1 MPDHRRWKGSGDF
14 LKQHKK
20 IRSFLLLVLLCVCL
34 LAVWAVMHR
43 KGSSQ
48 SIAEIV
54 YQGKV
59 IRTVDLASVKTT
71 ETFTVG
77 EPGEQNT
84 IQISP
89 DGIGV
94 IEADC
99 KDQICVRQGIR
110 AHGPEPIVC
119 LPHKLS
125 IRFSDS
131 GQADGA
137 DGSPALDAVT
147 GR

>member
-1 MPDHRRWKGSGDF
+1 MRQKG
-14 LKQHKK
+14 
-20 IRSFLLLVLLCVCL
+20 R
-34 LAVWAVMHR
+34 
-43 KGSSQ
+43 SQ
-48 SIAEIV
+48 SVAQIV
-54 YQGKV
+54 YQGEI
-59 IRTVDLASVKTT
+59 IRTIDLSSVKQT

-77 EPGEQNT
+77 KTGSQNT

-89 DGIGV
+89 DGISV
-94 IEADC
+94 IHADC

-125 IRFSDS
+125 IRFSEPV
-131 GQADGA
+131 QAEGT
-137 DGSPALDAVT
+137 GSHQALDAVT

>member
-1 MPDHRRWKGSGDF
+1 MR
-14 LKQHKK
+14 KK
-20 IRSFLLLVLLCVCL
+20 TNLLITLA
-34 LAVWAVMHR
+34 LAVLCIGLLGAWIILR
-43 KGSSQ
+43 QKGNSQ
-48 SIAEIV
+48 NLS
-54 YQGKV
+54 
-59 IRTVDLASVKTT
+59 SVKET

-77 EPGEQNT
+77 EPGAQNT

-99 KDQICVRQGIR
+99 RDQICVKQGIR
-110 AHGPEPIVC
+110 SHGPEPIVC

-125 IRFSDS
+125 IRFKDSTESSDRS
-131 GQADGA
+131 EGTDDNQ
-137 DGSPALDAVT
+137 ALDAVT

>member
-1 MPDHRRWKGSGDF
+1 MRQR
-14 LKQHKK
+14 KK
-20 IRSFLLLVLLCVCL
+20 LRSFCLLALLCVCL
-34 LAVWAVMHR
+34 LTIWAVMHR
-43 KGSSQ
+43 NGSSQ

-54 YQGKV
+54 YQGEV

-71 ETFTVG
+71 ETFTIG

-84 IQISP
+84 IQIST

-94 IEADC
+94 IHADC
-99 KDQICVRQGIR
+99 KDQICVHQGIR

-125 IRFSDS
+125 IRFSDPDQEE
-131 GQADGA
+131 GT

>member
-1 MPDHRRWKGSGDF
+1 M
-14 LKQHKK
+14 KQKRK
-20 IRSFLLLVLLCVCL
+20 IYSCVILILFCICL
-34 LAVWAVMHR
+34 LGIWMILR
-43 KGSSQ
+43 QKGTAQ
-48 SIAEIV
+48 NIAEIV
-54 YQGKV
+54 YQGEV
-59 IRTVDLASVKTT
+59 IRTVDLSSIKTT
-71 ETFTVG
+71 ETFTIG
-77 EPGEQNT
+77 EEGAQNT

-110 AHGPEPIVC
+110 SHGPEPIVC

-125 IRFSDS
+125 IRFTSPVSSQDTNET
-131 GQADGA
+131 
-137 DGSPALDAVT
+137 PALDAVT

>member
-1 MPDHRRWKGSGDF
+1 M
-14 LKQHKK
+14 
-20 IRSFLLLVLLCVCL
+20 
-34 LAVWAVMHR
+34 
-43 KGSSQ
+43 
-48 SIAEIV
+48 
-54 YQGKV
+54 
-59 IRTVDLASVKTT
+59 IRTVNLSSVKDT

-99 KDQICVRQGIR
+99 RDQICVKQGIR
-110 AHGPEPIVC
+110 SHGPEPIVC

-125 IRFSDS
+125 IRFKDS
-131 GQADGA
+131 ADSA
-137 DGSPALDAVT
+137 SGSEGTGDEDSLDAVT

>member
-1 MPDHRRWKGSGDF
+1 MR
-14 LKQHKK
+14 KK
-20 IRSFLLLVLLCVCL
+20 TNLLITLA
-34 LAVWAVMHR
+34 LAVLCIGLLGAWMILR
-43 KGSSQ
+43 QKGNSQ
-48 SIAEIV
+48 NLAEIV
-54 YQGKV
+54 YQGEL
-59 IRTVDLASVKTT
+59 IRTVDLSSVKET

-77 EPGEQNT
+77 EPGAQNT

-99 KDQICVRQGIR
+99 RDQICVKQGIR
-110 AHGPEPIVC
+110 SHGPEPIVC

-125 IRFSDS
+125 IRFKDSTESSDRS
-131 GQADGA
+131 EGTDDNQ
-137 DGSPALDAVT
+137 ALDAVT

>member
-1 MPDHRRWKGSGDF
+1 MKKKTNF
-14 LKQHKK
+14 L
-20 IRSFLLLVLLCVCL
+20 ITLA
-34 LAVWAVMHR
+34 LAVLCIGLLGMWMILR
-43 KGSSQ
+43 QRGSRQ
-48 SIAEIV
+48 NIAEIV
-54 YQGKV
+54 YQGEV
-59 IRTVDLASVKTT
+59 IRTVNLSSVKDT

-99 KDQICVRQGIR
+99 RDQICVKQGIR
-110 AHGPEPIVC
+110 SHGPEPIVC

-125 IRFSDS
+125 IRFKDS
-131 GQADGA
+131 ADSA
-137 DGSPALDAVT
+137 SGSEGTGDEDSLDAVT

>member
-1 MPDHRRWKGSGDF
+1 MKQKRKGYSCIILILF
-14 LKQHKK
+14 CV
-20 IRSFLLLVLLCVCL
+20 VLLGIWML
-34 LAVWAVMHR
+34 LRQNGAT
-43 KGSSQ
+43 Q
-48 SIAEIV
+48 NIAEIV
-54 YQGKV
+54 YQGEV
-59 IRTVDLASVKTT
+59 IRTVDLSSIKTT
-71 ETFTVG
+71 ETFTIG
-77 EPGEQNT
+77 EEGAQNT

-110 AHGPEPIVC
+110 SHGPEPIVC

-125 IRFSDS
+125 IRFTSNGA
-131 GQADGA
+131 GQDT
-137 DGSPALDAVT
+137 DDTPALDAVT

>member
-1 MPDHRRWKGSGDF
+1 MR
-14 LKQHKK
+14 KK
-20 IRSFLLLVLLCVCL
+20 TNLLITLA
-34 LAVWAVMHR
+34 LAVLCIGLLGMWMILR
-43 KGSSQ
+43 QRGSQ
-48 SIAEIV
+48 QNIAEIV
-54 YQGKV
+54 YQGEL
-59 IRTVDLASVKTT
+59 IRTIDLSSIKDT

-77 EPGEQNT
+77 EPGAQNT

-99 KDQICVRQGIR
+99 RDQICVKQGIR
-110 AHGPEPIVC
+110 SHGPEPIVC

-125 IRFSDS
+125 IRFKDS
-131 GQADGA
+131 ADSSN
-137 DGSPALDAVT
+137 GSEGTGDENALDAVT